1 MAPAPDHA
9 APAAPRR
16 LAVLGAGYVGL
27 TTAAGFAHAGHR
39 VRVGEADAR
48 RLAALQAGESPI
60 TEPGLAALVAAGVA
74 AGRLEFCADNAA
86 AAADAEAVFVAVP
99 TPEGAG
105 GRVDLSFVMAA
116 LAAVAA
122 VVGPS
127 TPLVIKSSVPP
138 GTAARLTAF
147 LRELGCAAPVVVNPE
162 FLQEGRAVQDV
173 LHPYR
178 VVVGSDD
185 RDAAA
190 LVAGLHEPFG
200 APVVIGG
207 AASAELAKYAAN
219 AYLATRLTFVNAIAH
234 LAEAVGADAG
244 DVLVALSLDPRVGPH
259 YLRPG
264 PGYGGSCFP
273 KDVRALVAAAGDH
286 GHDLKLLRA
295 VVETN
300 DDQLDRVAAK
310 VRTAAGGLQGKV
322 VGLLGLAFKGGT
334 ADTRSSPA
342 VALAERLTAAGASVQ
357 AYDPAARVDLPGVV
371 LVPDAVAAAAGADVL
386 LVATEWE
393 EFAALEPAA
402 LAAVMRGRAVVD
414 ARNLLD
420 RDAVEAAG
428 LEYRGLGR

>member
-1 MAPAPDHA
+1 MPPAPET
-9 APAAPRR
+9 PALFGPRR

-27 TTAAGFAHAGHR
+27 TTAAGFAHAGHT
-39 VRVGEADAR
+39 VRVGEADPG
-48 RLAALQAGESPI
+48 RLAALQSGEVPFA
-60 TEPGLAALVAAGVA
+60 EPGLADLVAAGA
-74 AGRLEFCADNAA
+74 QEGRLTFHGDNLEAA
-86 AAADAEAVFVAVP
+86 QGAEAVFVAVP

-105 GRVDLSFVMAA
+105 GEVELSFVLAA
-116 LAAVAA
+116 LRSVAAA
-122 VVGPS
+122 VVPP

-138 GTAARLTAF
+138 GTAVLLAAA
-147 LRELGCAAPVVVNPE
+147 LRDLGCAAPLVVNPE
-162 FLQEGRAVQDV
+162 FLQEGRAVLDV

-185 RDAAA
+185 RRAAA
-190 LVAGLHEPFG
+190 MVGELHAPFG
-200 APVVIGG
+200 APVVLTG

-219 AYLATRLTFVNAIAH
+219 AYLATRLTFVNAMAH
-234 LAEAVGADAG
+234 LAEAVGADIS
-244 DVLVALSLDPRVGPH
+244 DVLAALAFDPRIGPH

-273 KDVRALVAAAGDH
+273 KDLRALVAAAAGH

-300 DDQLDRVAAK
+300 DDQLERVVAKVAA
-310 VRTAAGGLQGKV
+310 AAGGLQGKV

-342 VALAERLTAAGASVQ
+342 VALAQRLVAAGARVQ
-357 AYDPAARVDLPGVV
+357 AYDPAARPQLAGVE
-371 LVPDAVAAAAGADVL
+371 LVAGAVAAAERADVV

-393 EFAALEPAA
+393 EFAALDPAA
-402 LAAVMRGRAVVD
+402 LAAVMRGRVVVD

-420 RDAVEAAG
+420 RETVTAAG